1 MGAKR
6 PSLNSLNTLLKS
18 FRREIKMSDIENRP
32 PTSVL
37 TSKSGPK
44 DGITKPKDK
53 TIKPKEKLSGSER
66 KKLQTLQPSSKNQA
80 LLVGSDGQLRLGQ
93 KKEVIV
99 FKDPTPAA
107 TSTPERK
114 VTVSRVETAVQVSPR
129 LVEGST
135 QVEEA
140 DTAVAKAQ
148 AFMYGEEE
156 PDIDYWKQLAEKRRE
171 ALETSLLENEEL
183 HTSLS
188 AVEEEKEAI
197 EKERD
202 NLKEMAEQAEE
213 LAKIV
218 KSLVPDEEEE
228 DNSEEE
234 DDGSDDEEE
243 KEEQKAEEE
252 GN

>member
-1 MGAKR
+1 
-6 PSLNSLNTLLKS
+6 
-18 FRREIKMSDIENRP
+18 MSDVENRP

-37 TSKSGPK
+37 SSKSGLK

-53 TIKPKEKLSGSER
+53 TVKPKEKLSGSER

-99 FKDPTPAA
+99 FKDPAPAA

-114 VTVSRVETAVQVSPR
+114 VATSKVETAVQVSPR
-129 LVEGST
+129 QVEGST

-156 PDIDYWKQLAEKRRE
+156 PDIEYWKQLAEKRRE

-188 AVEEEKEAI
+188 AVEEEKEAV
-197 EKERD
+197 ERERD

-218 KSLVPDEEEE
+218 KSLVPDDDDDSEVEEERNEEEE
-228 DNSEEE
+228 D
-234 DDGSDDEEE
+234 EEE
-243 KEEQKAEEE
+243 KHKENEEE
-252 GN
+252 KDN

>member
-1 MGAKR
+1 
-6 PSLNSLNTLLKS
+6 
-18 FRREIKMSDIENRP
+18 MSDIENRP

-37 TSKSGPK
+37 SSKSGLK
-44 DGITKPKDK
+44 EGINKPKDK

-114 VTVSRVETAVQVSPR
+114 VTVSKVETAVQVSPR

-156 PDIDYWKQLAEKRRE
+156 PDIEYWKQLAEKRRE

-183 HTSLS
+183 HTSLN
-188 AVEEEKEAI
+188 AVEEEKEAV
-197 EKERD
+197 ERERD
-202 NLKEMAEQAEE
+202 TLKEMAEQAEE

-218 KSLVPDEEEE
+218 KSLVPDDDEEG
-228 DNSEEE
+228 NSE
-234 DDGSDDEEE
+234 DGGSDEEEEE
-243 KEEQKAEEE
+243 KEKDHKKEEE